1 MKADFSGWATKF
13 NIRCSDGRTITPEAF
28 AHQNGL
34 RVPLVWQH
42 GHDSPTNI
50 LGHAILTAKSEG
62 MWVDAF
68 FNNTPHGQH
77 QKEAVQHGD
86 ITMLSIWANK
96 LKEKASQVFHGAIRE
111 VSLVMAGANPEAKIV
126 NVTISHSDDPTDV
139 TILDD
144 EAIIHTGLEI
154 ELEHEFEGEEKTEE
168 KKDDAKHAEGDDGA
182 GDGEESPQDIFDSMT
197 PKQQDLVYALVG
209 KVELE
214 AEGGDAKQ
222 DDMQHDQEPE
232 GKKVVT
238 HNAFEKGKAGA
249 GSGTLS
255 HDELI
260 HSLNEGELSHDEFR
274 ATEMGEE
281 LAQLLHDARESGAR
295 SIKHV
300 IQKFVLSHGIT
311 NISTLFP
318 EATDVN
324 GGPPQWITRR
334 MEWVEPFLNATSKR
348 PTGFI
353 KTRTADLT
361 FEQARARGYIKGT
374 LKKEQFFEIS
384 QRETTPKTVYK
395 KQKFDRDDIIDVE
408 DFDLIAWIKPE
419 MHFMLREE
427 IARAALV
434 GDGRAVDDPDK
445 IDESKIRPIATDDEF
460 YTTQIYVNV
469 SDASSSMHEVVDS
482 VIMNRSKLKGSGSP
496 TLYTTEYWIA
506 RFLTTRNPDTDERM
520 FKSVADI
527 AVELRVR
534 EVVAVEVMEDH
545 PTIVGILVNPV
556 DYCFGSARKG
566 QITDY
571 EDFDIDYNQE
581 KFLTET
587 RLSGALIQYKSAM
600 VINSVPSG
608 AALTVPNDP
617 TFDEETGVV
626 TIVATTGV
634 VYKDGDGNTLS
645 TGAQAALDEG
655 ETMVVEAF
663 PSSASYYFSDSD
675 ADDWSFTRPE

>member
-1 MKADFSGWATKF
+1 MKADFSGWATYA
-13 NIRCSDGRTITPEAF
+13 NVRCSDGRTIMPDAF
-28 AHQNGL
+28 AHQNGA

-50 LGHAILTAKSEG
+50 LGHAILTAKPEG
-62 MWVDAF
+62 MWADCF
-68 FNNTPHGQH
+68 FNDTAHGQH
-77 QKEAVQHGD
+77 QKQCVQHKD
-86 ITMLSIWANK
+86 ITMMSIWANK
-96 LKEKASQVFHGAIRE
+96 LKEKAKQVLHGSIRE
-111 VSLVMAGANPEAKIV
+111 VSLVLAGANPEAKIM
-126 NVTISHSDDPTDV
+126 NVTISHSDDPEDV
-139 TILDD
+139 TVLDE

-154 ELEHEFEGEEKTEE
+154 ELDHEIEEEKPEE
-168 KKDDAKHAEGDDGA
+168 KDEAKHAD
-182 GDGEESPQDIFDSMT
+182 GDGGDNGSADGQKTLQEIYDSMS
-197 PKQQDLVYALVG
+197 PEQQELVHYLVG
-209 KVELE
+209 KEELGQ
-214 AEGGDAKQ
+214 EGGDATH
-222 DDMQHDQEPE
+222 DDMQHDQTQE
-232 GKKVVT
+232 GKNMTTKNV
-238 HNAFEKGKAGA
+238 FEKGKADA
-249 GSGTLS
+249 GTLS
-255 HDELI
+255 HDELVQKA
-260 HSLNEGELSHDEFR
+260 NDGELKHADFR
-274 ATEMGEE
+274 ATELGDE
-281 LAQLLHDARESGAR
+281 LATLLHDARESGAR
-295 SIKHV
+295 SVKH
-300 IQKFVLSHGIT
+300 IINKFVLQHGIT
-311 NISTLFP
+311 NIEVLFP

-384 QRETTPKTVYK
+384 SRETTPKTVYK
-395 KQKFDRDDIIDVE
+395 KQKFDKDDIIDVE

-434 GDGRAVDDPDK
+434 GDGRAFDDPDK
-445 IDESKIRPIATDDEF
+445 IDEDKIRPIATDDEF
-460 YTTQIYVNV
+460 YTTQVYVNV
-469 SDASSSMHEVVDS
+469 SDANSSMHEVVDAA
-482 VIMNRSKLKGSGSP
+482 IMNRSKYKGSGSP
-496 TLYTTEYWIA
+496 NFYTTEYWIA

-520 FKSVADI
+520 FRSVADI

-534 EVVAVEVMEDH
+534 EIVAVEVLEDS
-545 PTIVGILVNPV
+545 PTIVGIMVNPV
-556 DYCFGSARKG
+556 DYCFGAARKG

-587 RLSGALIQYKSAM
+587 RLCGALIQYKSAI
-600 VINSVPSG
+600 VFNSVPSG

-634 VYKDGDGNTLS
+634 VYKNAETDATLS
-645 TGAQAALDEG
+645 TGAQSALDPG
-655 ETMVVEAF
+655 ETLSVYAVPA
-663 PSSASYYFSDSD
+663 SASYYFSDSD

>member
-13 NIRCSDGRTITPEAF
+13 NVRCSDGRTIMPDAF
-28 AHQNGL
+28 VHQHGM

-42 GHDSPTNI
+42 GHDDPENV
-50 LGHAILTAKSEG
+50 LGHVLLTAKPEG
-62 MWVDAF
+62 VWADAF
-68 FNNTPHGQH
+68 FNKTPKAQH
-77 QKEAVQHGD
+77 QKECVQHKD
-86 ITMLSIWANK
+86 ITMMSIWANK
-96 LKEKASQVFHGAIRE
+96 LKEKAKQVYHGAIRE
-111 VSLVMAGANPEAKIV
+111 VSLVMAGANPEAKII

-144 EAIIHTGLEI
+144 EAIIHTGIPLV
-154 ELEHEFEGEEKTEE
+154 LDHEVEFDEEGSQKEE
-168 KKDDAKHAEGDDGA
+168 AKHAD
-182 GDGEESPQDIFDSMT
+182 GDGGENGTGEKTPQEIYDSMT
-197 PKQQDLVYALVG
+197 PEQQELVHALVG
-209 KVELE
+209 AAELE
-214 AEGGDAKQ
+214 NEGGAAAQSDMQ
-222 DDMQHDQEPE
+222 DDQDPE

-238 HNAFEKGKAGA
+238 HNAFEKGKKGA
-249 GSGTLS
+249 GTGTLS
-255 HDELI
+255 HDELV
-260 HSLNEGELSHDEFR
+260 HSLNEGELTHDEFR
-274 ATEMGEE
+274 ASEMGEE

-300 IQKFVLSHGIT
+300 IQKFVLAHGIT

-434 GDGRAVDDPDK
+434 GDGRAFDDEDK
-445 IDESKIRPIATDDEF
+445 IDEDKIRPIASDDEF

-469 SDASSSMHEVVDS
+469 SDSNSSMHEVVDS

-496 TLYTTEYWIA
+496 TFYTTEYWIA

-520 FKSVADI
+520 FKSVSDI

-534 EVVAVEVMEDH
+534 EVVAVEVLEDS
-545 PTIVGILVNPV
+545 PTIVGIMVNPV
-556 DYCFGSARKG
+556 DYCFGMARKG

-587 RLSGALIQYKSAM
+587 RLCGALIQYKSAM

-645 TGAQAALDEG
+645 TGAQAALDPG

-663 PSSASYYFSDSD
+663 PASASYYFSDSD